1 MIKYYWK
8 QAWELLKQHK
18 LFSVLYITGAGLAI
32 AMTMVVFVAHYI
44 REAPVYPETNRA
56 ETWVLKS
63 VTVQRVKTR
72 GSGSWQSSHQLVRDW
87 WYPMQEAEQV
97 SAVYNS
103 WELDDYIQ
111 RENLGSELNVKVKY
125 TDPAFFRIFQFSFLA
140 GKSFSQADFE
150 SGIMNAVVGMTA
162 VRHHCGGLQDFQLEL
177 YGLSHCGSCER
188 CKFPDKRLLCTI
200 ISALYYS
207 GRL

>member
-44 REAPVYPETNRA
+44 RVAPVYPETNRA

-72 GSGSWQSSHQLVRDW
+72 GSGSWQSSHQFLFRR
-87 WYPMQEAEQV
+87 QRV
-97 SAVYNS
+97 SKGNF
-103 WELDDYIQ
+103 IFN
-111 RENLGSELNVKVKY
+111 RENIV
-125 TDPAFFRIFQFSFLA
+125 RIRSAFLA
-140 GKSFSQADFE
+140 ERNA
-150 SGIMNAVVGMTA
+150 SGLCSHSAAFRLRRKRPGRRTRPGRDGCVSDEV
-162 VRHHCGGLQDFQLEL
+162 
-177 YGLSHCGSCER
+177 YGLLR
-188 CKFPDKRLLCTI
+188 
-200 ISALYYS
+200 S
-207 GRL
+207 GRASRSKALSSCSGAGTWAEAASAFR